1 MSTIGGIAYLHLAC
15 GEILGETGD
24 MDAATGL
31 VGRETELSQLSKV
44 FSDNAGRAVLVSG
57 QAGIGKTALLE
68 QACAQAVAD
77 GWLDV
82 RVLGVEAEESFAL
95 GGLNQLVFGLRGAL
109 ASLDEPDRAA
119 LEPVAGGELDS
130 SLSAMQL
137 MTAVLHLLVA
147 ASELRPV
154 LLLVDDVQWL
164 DDVSAVVLGA
174 VGRRLV
180 DQKVRILAGRRVPS
194 ESKFTTEGWTEI
206 FLDPLE
212 AGDSEQLLARATVPL
227 TPSARQAILAES
239 AGNPLALV
247 ELPRAA
253 AQVEGWVGNVPL
265 TERLVT
271 VFGGRLKALTPSVR
285 AELLRAAL
293 DGRPFSAPLANQG
306 RYVMSDVHEAVKAG
320 LLNVNPLGQAVFR
333 HPLVSAAVI
342 HQASEQDRR
351 GAHRELAELYKDV
364 PVRRAVHLAASAT
377 GPDQEVADLLAQ
389 AAQLSVRQGGLG
401 AAIEWL
407 HRAAELSTDPGRRSA
422 LRADAVFFAAR
433 AGRFDKARDISDSTH
448 GDEENSV
455 AAALAIAYGAFHGR
469 GEVSATHRQLI
480 HALERGDTLD
490 DETLNQLVQ
499 LLLTI
504 TNFGGDYERWRET
517 NDALEP
523 LSSRVDPAIL
533 LFRHRYSDVT
543 TTAGAVRALL
553 DERIPRLAS
562 LGPREVNQLAF
573 PAYSIDALA
582 DLRDRLA
589 LSYRMFRAEGAS
601 IDAMAMGCA
610 VMLDLMAR
618 GQWAAA
624 ERVGADCLDMAH
636 QIEGGELLRHH
647 FLANLGIL
655 AAWQGDFEAARRYA
669 TTVTAWSQSR
679 GLGMYLDFARRI
691 TVLVALAE
699 ADFETA
705 YQAAVSICPP
715 ERFPPFSNQVGDG
728 LLDLVE
734 AAIHTGRLAE
744 AQAHVAEVARLKI
757 AEVSPRVEALTT
769 AVSAMT
775 APDSEAGEL
784 YESAL
789 CHTGL
794 AEFPFEHARITL
806 AHGMW
811 LRRQRRFTEARTA
824 LTKAAKEFEYLGAHP
839 WAERAH
845 SEFRAAGA
853 PGNRAVDRNAPLSPQ
868 ERRIAELAATGAT
881 TKQIAIQLTISPR
894 TVDTHMRN
902 LFAKLGVTSRAAL
915 GTALRQLDSVSQTKV
930 GD

>member
-1 MSTIGGIAYLHLAC
+1 MRTSGR
-15 GEILGETGD
+15 
-24 MDAATGL
+24 L
-31 VGRETELSQLSKV
+31 VGRQTELAQLSQL
-44 FSDNAGRAVLVSG
+44 FSEAHGRAVLVSG
-57 QAGIGKTALLE
+57 QAGVGKSALME
-68 QACAQAVAD
+68 QVCTQALAE
-77 GWLDV
+77 GWRVV

-95 GGLNQLVFGLRGAL
+95 GGLHQLVSDMHDVLEG
-109 ASLDEPDRAA
+109 LDERDRAA
-119 LEPVAGGELDS
+119 LAPVAGGELDS

-137 MTAVLHLLVA
+137 MVAVLHLLVA

-154 LLLVDDVQWL
+154 LVIVDDVQWL
-164 DDVSAVVLGA
+164 DDVSAVVLSA
-174 VGRRLV
+174 VGRRLAGRRI
-180 DQKVRILAGRRVPS
+180 RILAGRRAPS
-194 ESKFTTEGWTEI
+194 ESKFTTEGWTEMLLNP
-206 FLDPLE
+206 LD
-212 AGDSEQLLARATVPL
+212 AADSEKLLARATVPL
-227 TPSARQAILAES
+227 TPSARAAILAHA

-271 VFGGRLKALTPSVR
+271 VFGGRLRALTPSVR
-285 AELLRAAL
+285 ADLLRAAL
-293 DGRPFSAPLANQG
+293 DGTDVAGQLPNHG
-306 RYVMSDVHEAVKAG
+306 RYVIGHAQEAIDAS
-320 LLNVNPLGQAVFR
+320 LLIVNPVGQLTFR
-333 HPLVSAAVI
+333 HPLVRAAVI
-342 HQASEQDRR
+342 HQASGHELHD
-351 GAHRELAELYKDV
+351 AHRELADLYRDV
-364 PVRRAVHLAASAT
+364 PVRRAVHLAAAAT
-377 GPDQEVADLLAQ
+377 GPDQEVADLLAR
-389 AAQLSVRQGGLG
+389 AAQLSVRQGGLA
-401 AAIEWL
+401 AAIDWL
-407 HRAAELSTDPGRRSA
+407 HRAAELSTDAGRRAA
-422 LRADAVFFAAR
+422 LRADAVFFAVR
-433 AGRFDKARDISDSTH
+433 AGQFDKARDISESTA
-448 GDEENSV
+448 GDEEYFV
-455 AAALAIAYGAFHGR
+455 AAVLANAYGAFHGR
-469 GEVSATHRQLI
+469 GETLTTHRQLI

-504 TNFGGDYERWRET
+504 TNFAGDYERWRQT

-523 LSSRVDPAIL
+523 LSPRVDPAIL
-533 LFRHRYSDVT
+533 LFRHRFSDVA

-589 LSYRMFRAEGAS
+589 LSYQMFRAEGAS
-601 IDAMAMGCA
+601 IDAIAMGCA

-618 GQWAAA
+618 GQWEAA

-669 TTVTAWSQSR
+669 ATVTAWSQSR

-699 ADFETA
+699 ADFEIA
-705 YQAAVSICPP
+705 YRAAVSICPP

-734 AAIHTGRLAE
+734 AAIHTGRLPE

-757 AEVSPRVEALTT
+757 AEVSPRVEALTM

-775 APDSEAGEL
+775 APDPEAGEL

-789 CHTGL
+789 CHPGL

-806 AHGMW
+806 AQGMW
-811 LRRQRRFTEARTA
+811 LRRQRRHTEARAA
-824 LTKAAKEFEYLGAHP
+824 LTLAAKKFEHLGARP
-839 WAERAH
+839 WADRAH

-881 TKQIAIQLTISPR
+881 TKQIASQLSVSPR
-894 TVDTHMRN
+894 TVDAHLRN
-902 LFAKLGVTSRAAL
+902 LFPKLGVTSRAAL
-915 GTALRQLDSVSQTKV
+915 SEALRQLDSTLDAVKDVPATSADK
-930 GD
+930 